1 MKKKTLEQHGSVL
14 GRMHACV
21 CVCTIVGGNIVVVV
35 AGVCAR
41 TSWCVCVCVCI
52 KLVQSKV
59 HTVCTGG
66 SSSGQLLQRVLW
78 VEEWRRKGIL

>member
-1 MKKKTLEQHGSVL
+1 VRVRVYDCWWQYSCCCCWCLCSNKLV
-14 GRMHACV
+14 
-21 CVCTIVGGNIVVVV
+21 
-35 AGVCAR
+35 
-41 TSWCVCVCVCI
+41 CVCVCVCI